1 MAMVVPV
8 SPDDWICAVLQKPLQ
23 EEIDVMQAVLDGQK
37 DQTIARRLG
46 ISVITVRRR
55 VSRFLHQVGA
65 KNRIQGAVVGVQRGW
80 LNLDLDDGGWDQAL
94 TRHQDGQE

>member
-1 MAMVVPV
+1 MALGR
-8 SPDDWICAVLQKPLQ
+8 SNLSGRRDARLLQEPLR

-55 VSRFLHQVGA
+55 VSRFLNQVGA

-80 LNLDLDDGGWDQAL
+80 LRLDLCAPGEGESGVEKCD
-94 TRHQDGQE
+94 